1 MTKLKTYY
9 INPDDEENIV
19 TRISLV
25 EEPAMESNMVYFEK
39 DKPLYVAMDSDEQHL
54 VYAPVIIPDKEIY
67 RRYGEEEFNVVFTKE
82 AVKMLAHDFIKNGL
96 TREWSLNHDDE
107 KTPGMYTVES
117 WLKSDM
123 ENDKSI
129 SLGLEKDL
137 PVGTWFAGMKVENPA
152 VWENIKKGIWEGFS
166 IEAYLAMDEEPDESK
181 FDNNQ
186 NKNKEEDMS
195 KFNEDAFFDRVKALF
210 EDAFS
215 KKTELAEETSGE
227 TSGETVEEVVEEKT
241 DEVVEAIEEVAET
254 PEEAGDALQ
263 DVVDALQERVDE
275 LVEEVETLK
284 KENAKLSKQPSTK
297 EVKANAQQKKSGSRE
312 VIEALYNGTYFSK

>member
-25 EEPAMESNMVYFEK
+25 EEPAMESSMVYFKK
-39 DKPLYVAMDSDEQHL
+39 DKPLYVAMDSDEQKL

-67 RRYGEEEFNVVFTKE
+67 RRYGDEEFNVVFTKE

-117 WLKSDM
+117 WLKTDM

-129 SLGLEKDL
+129 SLGLDKDL
-137 PVGTWFAGMKVENPA
+137 PVGTWFAAMKVENPA
-152 VWENIKKGIWEGFS
+152 VWENIKKGVWDGFS

-181 FDNNQ
+181 FDNNNQ
-186 NKNKEEDMS
+186 TKNNKEDMS
-195 KFNEDAFFDRVKALF
+195 KNFNEDTFFEKVKGLF
-210 EDAFS
+210 ESYFNKEKLEDEAPA
-215 KKTELAEETSGE
+215 AE
-227 TSGETVEEVVEEKT
+227 ETVEEVIEEKV
-241 DEVVEAIEEVAET
+241 DEVIEEVEEVAET
-254 PEEAGDALQ
+254 PEEAADGLQEIVDALQ
-263 DVVDALQERVDE
+263 DRVDE
-275 LVEEVETLK
+275 LVEEVEVLK
-284 KENAKLSKQPSTK
+284 KQNQKLSRQPSTK
-297 EVKANAQQKKSGSRE
+297 EVKANAQQKRGSSRD

>member
-1 MTKLKTYY
+1 MEKKIKIYEVSE
-9 INPDDEENIV
+9 DDV
-19 TRISLV
+19 YKISLV
-25 EEPAMESNMVYFEK
+25 EEPAIESGFVYFKKEK
-39 DKPLYVAMDSDEQHL
+39 PVFIALETDDKHL
-54 VYAPVIIPDKEIY
+54 IYSPVLRPDFPIY
-67 RRYGEEEFNVVFTKE
+67 RNYDGDEFYLKFTRA
-82 AVKMLAHDFIKNGL
+82 AVEKSAHDFLKNGFQHQ
-96 TREWSLNHDDE
+96 WSIDHATDVEGLSV
-107 KTPGMYTVES
+107 VES
-117 WLKSDM
+117 WIKTDM
-123 ENDKSI
+123 ESDKSI
-129 SLGLEKDL
+129 SLGLDPNLEL
-137 PVGTWFAGMKVENPA
+137 GTWFVGLSVENEPVWNA
-152 VWENIKKGIWEGFS
+152 VKNGTFKGLS
-166 IEAYLAMDEEPDESK
+166 IEAFVYVDEDQ

-215 KKTELAEETSGE
+215 KKTELAEEETPAE

-254 PEEAGDALQ
+254 PEEESNALQ
-263 DVVDALQERVDE
+263 DVVDALQERVDS

-297 EVKANAQQKKSGSRE
+297 EVKANANQKKSGSRE

>member
-9 INPDDEENIV
+9 INPEDDENIV

-25 EEPAMESNMVYFEK
+25 DLPAIESNMVYFKK
-39 DKPLYVAMDSDEQHL
+39 DKPLYVSMESDEQHM
-54 VYAPVIIPDKEIY
+54 VYAPVLIPDKEIY
-67 RRYGEEEFNVVFTKE
+67 RRYGEEEFNIVFTKE
-82 AVKMLAHDFIKNGL
+82 AVVKLAHDFIKNGF
-96 TREWSLNHDDE
+96 TNEWSIDHDE
-107 KTPGMYTVES
+107 ERTPGMYTVES

-123 ENDKSI
+123 EHDKSVT
-129 SLGLEKDL
+129 LGLDKDL
-137 PVGTWFAGMKVENPA
+137 PIGTWFAAMKVENEDI
-152 VWENIKKGIWEGFS
+152 WSEIKKGTWQGFS
-166 IEAYLAMDEEPDESK
+166 IEAFIALDDEPGKDN
-181 FDNNQ
+181 DNNE
-186 NKNKEEDMS
+186 NKINEEMS
-195 KFNEDAFFDRVKALF
+195 KFNEDAFFNRVKALF

-215 KKTELAEETSGE
+215 KKTELEEETSGE

-254 PEEAGDALQ
+254 PEEASNALQ
-263 DVVDALQERVDE
+263 DVVDALQTRVDE

-297 EVKANAQQKKSGSRE
+297 EVKANANQKRGSSRD

>member
-54 VYAPVIIPDKEIY
+54 VFAPVIIPGKEIY
-67 RRYGEEEFNVVFTKE
+67 RRYGDEEFNVVFTKE

-117 WLKSDM
+117 WIKVD

-137 PVGTWFAGMKVENPA
+137 PAGTWFAGMKVENPA
-152 VWENIKKGIWEGFS
+152 VWENIKKGVWDGFS

-181 FDNNQ
+181 FDNNNQ

-195 KFNEDAFFDRVKALF
+195 KFNEDAFFNRVKALF

-215 KKTELAEETSGE
+215 KKTELEDEAPAAE
-227 TSGETVEEVVEEKT
+227 ETVEEVVEEKV
-241 DEVVEAIEEVAET
+241 DEVIEEVEEVAET
-254 PEEAGDALQ
+254 PEEAADGLQEIVDALQ
-263 DVVDALQERVDE
+263 DRVDE
-275 LVEEVETLK
+275 LVEEVEVLK
-284 KENAKLSKQPSTK
+284 KQNQKLSRQPSAK
-297 EVKANAQQKKSGSRE
+297 EVKANAQQKRGSSRD
-312 VIEALYNGTYFSK
+312 VIEALYNGTYFQKK